1 MAGED
6 RHSPQPAD
14 TALESV
20 PSARRMLTSAG
31 IVLGSLFLLLLS
43 LGTSA
48 FLTFSALERAQMDIL
63 SEQYDLV
70 GREAATQ
77 IDAGLRFGRP
87 LERFLGLEDILDGV
101 RADPAV
107 AAVRVSDAAGN
118 LIGEQIDAPDAAF
131 LEGLAAVAIAM
142 AASEPGT
149 RPPQA
154 FSAVGQR
161 HFITA
166 LRDRERAVAGYLV
179 ISIQLEDLA
188 ERLDQSVTGAFAA
201 MMVISAVAAALLAVS
216 AGRLRGAMARRRG
229 SRWHWMLVPLV
240 VLLSAQIAYSAFV
253 LQIFRANLATA
264 TVTAAESVLDRAGA
278 DIARL
283 LALGLTFERMP
294 GLDAQLYSLLDLS
307 GAVGRIAIEDQS
319 GVTLQEAT
327 REDEVASGLARFM
340 PVPLI
345 EPARLELT
353 RPDGSTAGSI
363 LAHVNRATIA
373 DGLLDQTITIL
384 TVAVTSAFFMIEL
397 FILMQIVLRRSVA
410 GAAGTAP
417 QPVREGPADN
427 GPAHDAA
434 AAMAGEP
441 VHLIARPAMFAFV
454 FSWALPLSF
463 LPIKMRNLGDE
474 LLGLPADVV
483 LALPISAEMGCALL
497 MAIVAGQLADRVGWF
512 TPFLGGLLLSAAG
525 GIGAALAP
533 DGASFVLARGVT
545 GLGYG
550 LAWMGLQALVI
561 QHCPEERRGQAL
573 ANLMAGILAGF
584 IAGTAIGGIMAEQFG
599 HDLVLMATGLLVFAP
614 FLIAL
619 VTLRGFMSANVPG
632 HPRAGRGADF
642 AHWLGLLRSPE
653 YVGVL
658 LLSVVPF
665 SIAQVGLL
673 YFAVPLHLDRIGASP
688 SDAGRILMVYG
699 VIVILLG
706 PMLSRLID
714 LSHLKA
720 QIVVGG
726 GLVGGFGLAILY
738 ADLGLAGIFLA
749 AALLSLSSALIE
761 PARAAFIL
769 QLKVVREVGLAS
781 ALGLQR
787 AADKLGQMV
796 GPLLIAVTFS
806 ASEVVQRVAFLG
818 IGFVVASLF
827 LAALVILR
835 GHGAKADRSSMG
847 DQGGDLHE

>member
-1 MAGED
+1 MAGDD
-6 RHSPQPAD
+6 RDPPQTAD
-14 TALESV
+14 TALVSV
-20 PSARRMLTSAG
+20 SPMRRLLTSAG

-48 FLTFSALERAQMDIL
+48 YLTFSALERAQMDIL
-63 SEQYDLV
+63 SEQYELA
-70 GREAATQ
+70 GREAAAQ

-87 LERFLGLEDILDGV
+87 LERFLGLEEILDGV
-101 RADPAV
+101 RDYPAV
-107 AAVRVSDAAGN
+107 AAVRVSDAAGSV
-118 LIGEQIDAPDAAF
+118 ISDGIDAPDAAF
-131 LEGLAAVAIAM
+131 MEGLAAIAG
-142 AASEPGT
+142 ATAESEPGT
-149 RPPQA
+149 RRPDSFDA
-154 FSAVGQR
+154 GGQR

-166 LRDRERAVAGYLV
+166 LRDREGAVAGYLI
-179 ISIQLEDLA
+179 ISVRLDELA
-188 ERLDQSVTGAFAA
+188 ERLGQSVTGAFAA
-201 MMVISAVAAALLAVS
+201 MMAISAVAAVLLAVA
-216 AGRLRGAMARRRG
+216 AGQLRGAMARRRG
-229 SRWHWMLVPLV
+229 SRWRWMLVPLV

-253 LQIFRANLATA
+253 LQIFRTNLATA
-264 TVTAAESVLDRAGA
+264 TVAAAESVLDRAGA
-278 DIARL
+278 DIGRL

-294 GLDAQLYSLLDLS
+294 GLDTQLESLLDLS
-307 GAVGRIAIEDQS
+307 GAVGRIAIEDQT
-319 GVTLQEAT
+319 GATLQEVA
-327 REDEVASGLARFM
+327 REDEAASRLARFM
-340 PVPLI
+340 PVPPI

-353 RPDGSTAGSI
+353 RPDGSAAGSI
-363 LAHVNRATIA
+363 LAHVNRSTIA
-373 DGLLDQTITIL
+373 EGLLDQSITIL

-417 QPVREGPADN
+417 QRARDGPAD
-427 GPAHDAA
+427 DAA
-434 AAMAGEP
+434 DAVASEP

-463 LPIKMRNLGDE
+463 LPLKMRSLGDE

-497 MAIVAGQLADRVGWF
+497 MAIVAGQLADRFGWYK
-512 TPFLGGLLLSAAG
+512 PFLGGLLLSAAG
-525 GIGAALAP
+525 GVGAAFAP

-561 QHCPEERRGQAL
+561 QYCPEERRGQAL

-619 VTLRGFMSANVPG
+619 VTLRGFMSAEVPG
-632 HPRAGRGADF
+632 HARAGRGNDF
-642 AHWLGLLRSPE
+642 ARWLGLLRSPE
-653 YVGVL
+653 YAGVL

-688 SDAGRILMVYG
+688 SDTGRILMVYG

-714 LSHLKA
+714 RSRMKA

-726 GLVGGFGLAILY
+726 GLVGGCGLAILY
-738 ADLGLAGIFLA
+738 TDLGLAGIFLA

-769 QLKVVREVGLAS
+769 QLKVVRDVGLAS

-835 GHGAKADRSSMG
+835 GHGAQADRPAMRE
-847 DQGGDLHE
+847 QGADPYE

>member
-1 MAGED
+1 MAQED
-6 RHSPQPAD
+6 RQSPKPA
-14 TALESV
+14 AVSAS
-20 PSARRMLTSAG
+20 PARRLLTSAG

-48 FLTFSALERAQMDIL
+48 YLTFAALERAQMDIL
-63 SEQYDLV
+63 SEQYELT
-70 GREAATQ
+70 GREAAAR

-87 LERFLGLEDILDGV
+87 LEQFLGLEEILDEV
-101 RADPAV
+101 RADPGI

-118 LIGEQIDAPDAAF
+118 LIGDEIDPPEAAFMDGLAGVARATADSEPDA
-131 LEGLAAVAIAM
+131 
-142 AASEPGT
+142 
-149 RPPQA
+149 RPPEA
-154 FSAVGQR
+154 FSTGDQR
-161 HFITA
+161 HFITP
-166 LRDRERAVAGYLV
+166 LRGRDGAVAGYLV
-179 ISIQLEDLA
+179 ISVPLEELA
-188 ERLDQSVTGAFAA
+188 ERLDQSITGAFAVMLA
-201 MMVISAVAAALLAVS
+201 ISAAAAVLLAVAA
-216 AGRLRGAMARRRG
+216 GQLRGALARQRG
-229 SRWHWMLVPLV
+229 SRWRWMLVPLV
-240 VLLSAQIAYSAFV
+240 VLLAAQIAYSVFV
-253 LQIFRANLATA
+253 LQIFRTNLATA
-264 TVTAAESVLDRAGA
+264 SVTAAESVLDRAGS
-278 DIARL
+278 DIGRL
-283 LALGLTFERMP
+283 LGLGLTFERMP
-294 GLDAQLYSLLDLS
+294 GLDAQLESFLDLS
-307 GAVGRIAIEDQS
+307 GAVGRIAIEDPT
-319 GVTLQEAT
+319 GVTQLEAA
-327 REDEVASGLARFM
+327 RGDEPASGLARFM
-340 PVPLI
+340 PVPPI
-345 EPARLELT
+345 EPAQLELT
-353 RPDGSTAGSI
+353 RPDGSAAGSI

-373 DGLLDQTITIL
+373 EGLLDQSITIL

-397 FILMQIVLRRSVA
+397 FILMQIILRRSIA
-410 GAAGTAP
+410 EAAGITQHRA
-417 QPVREGPADN
+417 RDGPS
-427 GPAHDAA
+427 DAA
-434 AAMAGEP
+434 ATGAGES

-463 LPIKMRNLGDE
+463 LPLKMRSLGDE

-483 LALPISAEMGCALL
+483 LALPISVEMGCALL
-497 MAIVAGQLADRVGWF
+497 MAVVAGQLADRIGWYK
-512 TPFLGGLLLSAAG
+512 PFLGGLLLSAAG
-525 GIGAALAP
+525 GLGAAFAP

-561 QHCPEERRGQAL
+561 QYCPEERRGQAL

-599 HDLVLMATGLLVFAP
+599 YDLVLLATGLLVFAP

-619 VTLRGFMSANVPG
+619 VTLRGFMSPELPG
-632 HPRAGRGADF
+632 QARAGRGIDF
-642 AHWLGLLRSPE
+642 VRWLGLLRSPE
-653 YVGVL
+653 YAGVL

-688 SDAGRILMVYG
+688 SDTGRILMVYG

-714 LSHLKA
+714 RSRMKA

-726 GLVGGFGLAILY
+726 GLIGGFGLAILY

-749 AALLSLSSALIE
+749 AALLSLSSTLIE

-769 QLKVVREVGLAS
+769 QLKVVRDVGLAS

-787 AADKLGQMV
+787 AADKFGQMV

-818 IGFVVASLF
+818 IGFVVASLL

-835 GHGAKADRSSMG
+835 GHHPQTDHPAMR
-847 DQGGDLHE
+847 DQGADTNE